1 MAGSTTLPIRRGKN
15 NLEIVMYIVLSS
27 AVIFYVDT
35 VTSIGLAVWILYF
48 IPLFLTIYL
57 SWKYAPFLAAGA
69 FIALT
74 FISFLLSPEDT
85 PLLYGLLNRVFFGLV
100 LIVAA
105 YFIDWMTQIAS
116 HALRR

>member
-1 MAGSTTLPIRRGKN
+1 MAGSTTLPVRRGKN

-57 SWKYAPFLAAGA
+57 NW
-69 FIALT
+69 
-74 FISFLLSPEDT
+74 
-85 PLLYGLLNRVFFGLV
+85 R
-100 LIVAA
+100 
-105 YFIDWMTQIAS
+105 
-116 HALRR
+116 